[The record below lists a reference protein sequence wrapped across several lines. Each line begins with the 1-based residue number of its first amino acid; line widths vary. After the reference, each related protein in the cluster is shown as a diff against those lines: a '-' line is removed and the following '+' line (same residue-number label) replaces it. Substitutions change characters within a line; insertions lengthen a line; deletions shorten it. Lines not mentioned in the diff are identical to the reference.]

1 MYVVTGLSGSV
12 LDPAIILN
20 VTVLEMVVEP
30 PLAIEVPVVQPVP
43 VPSVA
48 GVVLVDQQRIT
59 VPPVEVEQV
68 SEKLAL

>member
-1 MYVVTGLSGSV
+1 M
-12 LDPAIILN
+12 ILN

-59 VPPVEVEQV
+59 VPPVLVLQV
-68 SEKLAL
+68 SEKLPP